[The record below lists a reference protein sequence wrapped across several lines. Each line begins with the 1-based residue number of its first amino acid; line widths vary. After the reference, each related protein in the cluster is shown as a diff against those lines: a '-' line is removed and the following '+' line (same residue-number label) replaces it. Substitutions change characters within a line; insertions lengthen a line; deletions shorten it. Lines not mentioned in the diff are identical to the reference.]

1 MKGAVTLPFANK
13 CVNGYYLQRQKSEVL
28 RLSQLDDENFYS
40 LFPKASVLVR
50 KFGSK
55 VIAAAAGKPILDV
68 ACGSGRNAIFF
79 LQRGCS
85 VICAD
90 KDLTFL
96 INCEA
101 RRKRTSSVPGNVLA
115 LRRLD
120 FKQEVWPFETEDV
133 GGIIDVHFFLPPLFP
148 HFEDS
153 LSPGGY
159 LIFESV
165 PGCGQN
171 YLELP
176 AAGYVRSLLVRSFEI
191 EHYKEKKVGPP
202 GTNAVV
208 TQVLARRRSE

>member
-1 MKGAVTLPFANK
+1 
-13 CVNGYYLQRQKSEVL
+13 VL
-28 RLSQLDDENFYS
+28 RLSQLDDENFYP
-40 LFPKASVLVR
+40 LLPKASALVR

-55 VIAAAAGKPILDV
+55 VIAAAGDKPILDV

-79 LQRGCS
+79 SQRGCS

-96 INCEA
+96 QNWEA
-101 RRKRTSSVPGNVLA
+101 SWRRTSPAQGDGLA
-115 LRRLD
+115 LRWLD
-120 FKQEVWPFETEDV
+120 FKQDVWPFETGGV
-133 GGIIDVHFFLPPLFP
+133 GGIINVHFFLPPLFP

-165 PGCGQN
+165 PGCGGN
-171 YLELP
+171 YMELP
-176 AAGYVRSLLVRSFEI
+176 AAGYVRSLLARSFEI
-191 EHYKEKKVGPP
+191 EHYKERKVGPP
-202 GTNAVV
+202 GANAVV

>member
-1 MKGAVTLPFANK
+1 VCQWLLFAK
-13 CVNGYYLQRQKSEVL
+13 AEVL
-28 RLSQLDDENFYS
+28 RLSRLDDEHFYS
-40 LFPKASVLVR
+40 LFPKACVLVR

-55 VIAAAAGKPILDV
+55 MIAAAADKPILDV

-96 INCEA
+96 QNCEA
-101 RRKRTSSVPGNVLA
+101 RRKRMSSAPRNVLA
-115 LRRLD
+115 LRCLD
-120 FKQEVWPFETEDV
+120 FKQEVWPFETGGV
-133 GGIIDVHFFLPPLFP
+133 GGIINVHFFLPTLFP

-176 AAGYVRSLLVRSFEI
+176 TAGYVRSLLVRCFEI

-208 TQVLARRRSE
+208 TQLLARRRSESRNAA